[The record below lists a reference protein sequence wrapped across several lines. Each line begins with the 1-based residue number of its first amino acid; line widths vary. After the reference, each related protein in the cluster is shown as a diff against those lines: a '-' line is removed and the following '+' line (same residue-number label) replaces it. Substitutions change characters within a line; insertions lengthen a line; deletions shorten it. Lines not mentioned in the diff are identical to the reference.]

1 MEINALEAWGKNE
14 LQFSTSEL
22 HRQVTNTRNNDR
34 KKKTDGKKK
43 EGKKTESYYSWGSNT
58 LEVLEKL

>member
-43 EGKKTESYYSWGSNT
+43 EGKKTESYYS
-58 LEVLEKL
+58 